1 MKIRRSLAGAAAL
14 AISVVI
20 ASACSSSG
28 SSGSGSGSSSSG
40 GKVTLNF
47 YGTEN
52 AAYYNGDIAAF
63 DKANPNVT
71 IKYHI
76 FPFDSLDDVL
86 TSRLQT
92 HDNSFSLY
100 EVDEPRIPQFAS
112 KGWLVPFTSPDH
124 ATLSK
129 DLLAEQLD
137 EATYNGKVWALPME
151 TSTQFLY
158 YNKKLLQQA
167 GVTPPSSSPSG
178 RWTWDQLETAA
189 QKVHQKTGKDGIL
202 FEQSNRIYQM
212 QPITDGLGG
221 GPGVTGKDGLTPDV
235 DNAAW
240 IQGMNWYSNLIKT
253 GITPKSETANT
264 TEPEF
269 AAGGAAFFVGG
280 PWDYYPYLH
289 AKGLSFG
296 IAAQPYWSGHAPQT
310 PTDSWAL
317 GVNPYGPNQGIAKKF
332 IEYVTL
338 NSQGALIQLQNSSG
352 GSGGSTSG
360 PGNPPA
366 NLVALKKYYTLW
378 PAAAGNLIKYE
389 LNHTAVHRA
398 RSLGWVQFE
407 TVMDST
413 YQSIADGVKPATAL
427 ANAQSTLKS
436 DFSQISASQP

>member
-1 MKIRRSLAGAAAL
+1 MKIRRSLAGVAAIAASAL
-14 AISVVI
+14 LA
-20 ASACSSSG
+20 AACSSSG
-28 SSGSGSGSSSSG
+28 SSGSGGGSSG

-52 AAYYNGDIAAF
+52 ATYYNGDIAAF

-76 FPFDSLDDVL
+76 FPFDSLDNVL

-124 ATLSK
+124 ATLAK
-129 DLLAEQLD
+129 TLLAEQLD
-137 EATYNGKVWALPME
+137 ESTYNGKVWALPME

-167 GVTPPSSSPSG
+167 GVTPPSSTPNG
-178 RWTWDQLETAA
+178 RWTWDQLQSAA
-189 QKVHQKTGKDGIL
+189 QKVHEKTGKDGIL

-235 DNAAW
+235 SNAAW
-240 IQGMNWYSNLIKT
+240 IKGMNWYSNLVKT

-269 AAGGAAFFVGG
+269 ASGGAAFFVGG

-296 IAAQPYWSGHAPQT
+296 IGAQPYWSGHAPQT

-317 GVNPYGPNQGIAKKF
+317 GVNPYGPNQDIAKKF
-332 IEYVTL
+332 IEFVTL

-352 GSGGSTSG
+352 GSGGATNG

-378 PAAAGNLIKYE
+378 PAVAGSLIKYE
-389 LNHTAVHRA
+389 LNNTAVHRA
-398 RSLGWVQFE
+398 SSLGWVQFE

-413 YQSIADGVKPATAL
+413 YQSIADGVSPSTAL